1 MQSIS
6 LSELTTQI
14 QFTLRDYFSEAVW
27 VRAEISEYREH
38 PNGHCYLELIE
49 KDPKSDNLTAKVKA
63 NIWNNT
69 LRMLKPYFEQTT
81 GQKLKA
87 GLNVLVAVTVEFHGV
102 YGLSLNI
109 KDIDPKFTMG
119 DLAARKLQII
129 KQLEDEGVIDMNREL
144 EFPALPQRIAIIS
157 SPTAA
162 GYDDFCNQLFND
174 ENHFAFYIKLF
185 PAIMQGDQAELSI
198 IGALDRIYNY
208 IDLFD
213 AVVMIRGGG
222 ATTDLA
228 CFDTY
233 DLAAHCA
240 QFPLPIIAG
249 IGHQRDN
256 TIVDRVA
263 YQSVKTPTAAAEFLI
278 ARMIEVETELTDIYS
293 DIQQNL
299 QRKIQKENNRLA
311 DARWRLKHALQNK
324 TLNRRNL
331 LERQKMRL
339 HSALNNIQHKQ
350 KSKLLLLDRFQIQIQ
365 NRVRM
370 IIQVQNNKLSLME
383 RSIET
388 HSPAFLLKH
397 GYTITT
403 LHGKRLT
410 SAKEAKKGDQI
421 RTWLHDGEITSTI
434 DQ

>member
-1 MQSIS
+1 MQSIT
-6 LSELTTQI
+6 LSELTSQI
-14 QFTLRDYFSEAVW
+14 QFTLRDVFSEAVW

-38 PNGHCYLELIE
+38 PNGHCYLELVE
-49 KDPKSDNLTAKVKA
+49 KDPRSDNFTAKIKA

-81 GQKLKA
+81 GEKLKA
-87 GLNVLVAVTVEFHGV
+87 GLKVLVAVTVEFHGV

-109 KDIDPKFTMG
+109 KDIDPKFTLG
-119 DLAARKLQII
+119 DMAARKLQIL
-129 KQLEDEGVIDMNREL
+129 KQLEEEGVIDMNREL
-144 EFPALPQRIAIIS
+144 ELAKLPRRIAVIS

-174 ENHFAFYIKLF
+174 VNHFAFYLKLF

-198 IGALDRIYNY
+198 IEALDKIYNH

-213 AVVMIRGGG
+213 VVVIIRGGG

-233 DLAAHCA
+233 ELAANCA
-240 QFPLPIIAG
+240 QFPLPVIAG
-249 IGHQRDN
+249 IGHQRDSS
-256 TIVDRVA
+256 IVDRVA

-278 ARMIEVETELTDIYS
+278 DRMLEASSEVNEIFN
-293 DIQQNL
+293 DIQFNL
-299 QRKIQKENNRLA
+299 QKKLQKENNRLT

-324 TLNRRNL
+324 TLGRRNQID
-331 LERQKMRL
+331 RQKMRL
-339 HSALNNIQHKQ
+339 QSALINIQHKQ
-350 KSKLLLLDRFQIQIQ
+350 KNKLLLVEKFQIQIR
-365 NRVRM
+365 NRVKM
-370 IIQVQNNKLSLME
+370 IIQAQNNKLSLME
-383 RSIET
+383 RSIEA

-403 LHGKRLT
+403 LHGKRIN
-410 SAKEAKKGDQI
+410 SVKDVRKGDEL
-421 RTWLHDGEITSTI
+421 RTWLHDGAI
-434 DQ
+434 DSIVDR